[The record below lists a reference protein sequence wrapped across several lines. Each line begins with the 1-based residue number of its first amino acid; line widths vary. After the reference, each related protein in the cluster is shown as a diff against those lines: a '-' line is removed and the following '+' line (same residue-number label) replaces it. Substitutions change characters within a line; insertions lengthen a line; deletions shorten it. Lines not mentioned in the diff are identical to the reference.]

1 MDTKL
6 IAVSGV
12 CCLSLLRVQVYAC
25 VSCSV
30 SILFLYKYVRMTSS
44 PRSIAGVPSS
54 RGLPGSPI
62 TAAPPVYVPAVIEEN
77 NFSECLAP
85 N

>member
-1 MDTKL
+1 MDTNL

-30 SILFLYKYVRMTSS
+30 CILFLYKYVRMTSS
-44 PRSIAGVPSS
+44 PRSIAGVTSG
-54 RGLPGSPI
+54 RALLGYPI
-62 TAAPPVYVPAVIEEN
+62 TAHHLYA
-77 NFSECLAP
+77 SLL
-85 N
+85 